1 MPDENRRQKGTRAMT
16 EVTNQQPDTRDNPTE
31 ERPRKAA
38 IGKALIVWLATGS
51 VGAAIVAYLVF
62 AGMGC

>member
-1 MPDENRRQKGTRAMT
+1 MT
-16 EVTNQQPDTRDNPTE
+16 ETTRNLENQMPKQSATDVDSS

-38 IGKALIVWLATGS
+38 VGKALIVWLATGS
-51 VGAAIVAYLVF
+51 VGAALIAYLLF